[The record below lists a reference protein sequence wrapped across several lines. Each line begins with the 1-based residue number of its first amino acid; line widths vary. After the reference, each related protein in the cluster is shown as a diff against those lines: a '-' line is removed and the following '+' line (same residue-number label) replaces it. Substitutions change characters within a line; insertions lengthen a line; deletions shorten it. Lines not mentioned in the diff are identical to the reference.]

1 MSKSKIDQLI
11 EDGIKEIDAEIKKD
25 DDIREFAEYLARNLA
40 QTPVLRVNVAN
51 KVYVLSMKM
60 IKLSDGSGR
69 TEILLAAADEIKQK
83 LYGNTYAPALYTA
96 EFNDLYTLEE
106 NCQTLLSA
114 FIGHVTGNM
123 KIETLEEDDG
133 IAKVAREKDMK

>member
-1 MSKSKIDQLI
+1 MSMDKIDQLI

-40 QTPVLRVNVAN
+40 QTPVLRVNIAN
-51 KVYVLSMKM
+51 KIFILSMRM
-60 IKLSDGSGR
+60 VKLTDGSGR
-69 TEILLAAADEIKQK
+69 TEILLAAADEVKQK
-83 LYGNTYAPALYTA
+83 LYGNTYTPALYTA
-96 EFNDLYTLEE
+96 EFNDMYTLEE

-133 IAKVAREKDMK
+133 VAKVAREKDME

>member
-1 MSKSKIDQLI
+1 MSIDKIDQLI
-11 EDGIKEIDAEIKKD
+11 EDGIKEIDTEIKKD

-51 KVYVLSMKM
+51 KVFILSMRM
-60 IKLSDGSGR
+60 VKLADGSNK
-69 TEILLAAADEIKQK
+69 TQILLAAADEVKQK
-83 LYGNTYAPALYTA
+83 LYGNTYTPALYTA
-96 EFNDLYTLEE
+96 EFNDMYTLEE

-133 IAKVAREKDMK
+133 VAKVAREKDME

>member
-1 MSKSKIDQLI
+1 MSMDKIDQLI
-11 EDGIKEIDAEIKKD
+11 EDGIKEIDTEIKKD

-51 KVYVLSMKM
+51 KVYVLSMRM
-60 IKLSDGSGR
+60 VKLSDGSNR
-69 TEILLAAADEIKQK
+69 TEILLAAADEVKQK
-83 LYGNTYAPALYTA
+83 LYGKTYTPALYTA

-123 KIETLEEDDG
+123 KIETLEEEDG
-133 IAKVAREKDMK
+133 VAKVAREKDMK